1 MDAFVKFFYFTIMR
15 FLIILLLTSLAM
27 AADGTRIAHVD
38 SKLIFEGYKG
48 TRKAQEE
55 YDRQV
60 AKWEQQANL
69 LQRELGFVKERLE
82 KQALMLSEEQRR
94 ELEAE
99 YARRDTELKNFI
111 ERIYG
116 REGELLKENEK
127 VSAPIIALI
136 RKAVTDIALGEGYDY
151 VLDRATGSVL
161 FWKNENDLTQ
171 KVLDYL
177 NR

>member
-1 MDAFVKFFYFTIMR
+1 MKNLILFIFLLSCVAF
-15 FLIILLLTSLAM
+15 
-27 AADGTRIAHVD
+27 AADGMRIAHVD

-69 LQRELGFVKERLE
+69 LQKELGFVKEKLE
-82 KQALMLSEEQRR
+82 KQSLMLSDEQKR

-99 YARRDTELKNFI
+99 YSKRDTELKNFI
-111 ERIYG
+111 EKIYG
-116 REGELLKENEK
+116 RNGELLTENEK

-136 RKAVTDIALGEGYDY
+136 KKAVTEIALGEGYDY

-177 NR
+177 NAR

>member
-1 MDAFVKFFYFTIMR
+1 MLR
-15 FLIILLLTSLAM
+15 SLLLILFLAALAM
-27 AADGTRIAHVD
+27 AADGMRVAHVD

-69 LQRELGFVKERLE
+69 LQKELGFVKERLE
-82 KQALMLSEEQRR
+82 KQSLMLSEEQKR

-111 ERIYG
+111 EKIYG
-116 REGELLKENEK
+116 RNGELLKENEK

-136 RKAVTDIALGEGYDY
+136 RKAVTEIALSEGYDY
-151 VLDRATGSVL
+151 VLDRATGAVL

-177 NR
+177 NSR

>member
-1 MDAFVKFFYFTIMR
+1 MLSQKKILLF
-15 FLIILLLTSLAM
+15 ILLLACFSN
-27 AADGTRIAHVD
+27 AADGMRIAHVD
-38 SKLIFEGYKG
+38 SKLIFDGYKG

-69 LQRELGFVKERLE
+69 LQKELGYVKERLE
-82 KQALMLSEEQRR
+82 KQSLMISEEQKR

-99 YARRDTELKNFI
+99 YSRRDTELKNFI
-111 ERIYG
+111 EKIYG
-116 REGELLKENEK
+116 RNGELLKENEK
-127 VSAPIIALI
+127 VSSPIIALI
-136 RKAVTDIALGEGYDY
+136 KKAVTEIALGEGYDY
-151 VLDRATGSVL
+151 VLDRATGAVL

-177 NR
+177 NSR

>member
-1 MDAFVKFFYFTIMR
+1 MR
-15 FLIILLLTSLAM
+15 FKILSLLLILACATG
-27 AADGTRIAHVD
+27 AADGMRVAHVD

-69 LQRELGFVKERLE
+69 LQKELGFVKEKLE
-82 KQALMLSEEQRR
+82 KQVLMISDEQKR

-111 ERIYG
+111 EKIYG
-116 REGELLKENEK
+116 RNGELLKENEK

-136 RKAVTDIALGEGYDY
+136 RKAVTEIALSEGYDY

-177 NR
+177 NTR

>member
-1 MDAFVKFFYFTIMR
+1 
-15 FLIILLLTSLAM
+15 
-27 AADGTRIAHVD
+27 
-38 SKLIFEGYKG
+38 
-48 TRKAQEE
+48 
-55 YDRQV
+55 
-60 AKWEQQANL
+60 
-69 LQRELGFVKERLE
+69 
-82 KQALMLSEEQRR
+82 MLSEEQKR

-99 YARRDTELKNFI
+99 FSRRDTELKNFI

-116 REGELLKENEK
+116 RSGELLKENEK

-136 RKAVTDIALGEGYDY
+136 RKAVTEIALSEGYDY

-177 NR
+177 NAR

>member
-1 MDAFVKFFYFTIMR
+1 MPKP
-15 FLIILLLTSLAM
+15 LILILLLAALAV
-27 AADGTRIAHVD
+27 AADGMRVAHVD

-69 LQRELGFVKERLE
+69 LQRELAHVKERLD
-82 KQALMLSEEQRR
+82 KQTLMLSEEQKR

-111 ERIYG
+111 EKIYG
-116 REGELLKENEK
+116 RNGELLKENEK

-136 RKAVTDIALGEGYDY
+136 KKAVTEIALGEGYDY
-151 VLDRATGSVL
+151 VLDRATGAVL

>member
-1 MDAFVKFFYFTIMR
+1 MSLQKKLLALV
-15 FLIILLLTSLAM
+15 FLLAGTVQ
-27 AADGTRIAHVD
+27 AADGMRVAHID

-69 LQRELGFVKERLE
+69 LQKELGFVKERLE
-82 KQALMLSEEQRR
+82 KQSLMISEEQKR

-99 YARRDTELKNFI
+99 YSRRDTELKKFI
-111 ERIYG
+111 EKIYG
-116 REGELLKENEK
+116 RNGELLTENEK

-136 RKAVTDIALGEGYDY
+136 KKAVTEIALSEGYDY
-151 VLDRATGSVL
+151 VLDRATGSVI

-177 NR
+177 NAR

>member
-1 MDAFVKFFYFTIMR
+1 MPLRKFFAIVFV
-15 FLIILLLTSLAM
+15 LIPASLAQ
-27 AADGTRIAHVD
+27 AADGMRIAHVD

-69 LQRELGFVKERLE
+69 LQKELGYVKERLE
-82 KQALMLSEEQRR
+82 KQSLMISEEQKR

-99 YARRDTELKNFI
+99 YSRRDSELKKFI

-116 REGELLKENEK
+116 RNGELLTENEK

-136 RKAVTDIALGEGYDY
+136 KKAVTEIALSEGYDY
-151 VLDRATGSVL
+151 VLDRATGAVL

-171 KVLDYL
+171 KVLEYL
-177 NR
+177 NSR

>member
-1 MDAFVKFFYFTIMR
+1 MLSRILA
-15 FLIILLLTSLAM
+15 ILLCSLAL
-27 AADGTRIAHVD
+27 AFSADEIRIAHVD

-60 AKWEQQANL
+60 AKWEQQASL
-69 LQRELGFVKERLE
+69 LQKEVASIKERID
-82 KQALMLSEEQRR
+82 KQSLMLSEEKKR

-99 YARRDTELKNFI
+99 YARKETELKSFI

-116 REGELLKENEK
+116 REGELLSENEK
-127 VSAPIIALI
+127 VSKPIVQLIKKAVDEIALS
-136 RKAVTDIALGEGYDY
+136 EGYDM

-161 FWKNENDLTQ
+161 FWKKEHDLTQ
-171 KVLDYL
+171 KVIDYL
-177 NR
+177 NSR

>member
-1 MDAFVKFFYFTIMR
+1 MPKPA
-15 FLIILLLTSLAM
+15 ILLILILAALAT
-27 AADGTRIAHVD
+27 AADGMRVAHVD

-48 TRKAQEE
+48 TRKAQDE

-69 LQRELGFVKERLE
+69 LQKELGFVKERLD
-82 KQALMLSEEQRR
+82 KQKLMLSEEQKR

-111 ERIYG
+111 EKIYG
-116 REGELLKENEK
+116 RNGELLKENEN

-136 RKAVTDIALGEGYDY
+136 KKAVNEIALSEGYDY
-151 VLDRATGSVL
+151 VLDRATGAVL

-177 NR
+177 NSR